1 MLFKKTTFKS
11 EIGSENDEAS
21 FSPEKGTFVVV
32 DSSHLQ
38 SARVWDVVR
47 ARRFFRSRAP
57 SVAWYTAASRATRS
71 HSWCRLTSGGHP
83 ERRFFQSRHG
93 FGKNICISVIR
104 KRILG
109 RASFGVPPPSRV
121 QAVVLRGVVLQGDAA
136 RRAGQLELDLPRV
149 RPGFTGK
156 QPACRG
162 GAGVHA
168 RWRYVFPIYHVLPP
182 CLQPLFDVHSLK
194 GSILLVTLT
203 STVLASLTNISQ
215 VRCLRNT
222 SYEHGPKD

>member
-71 HSWCRLTSGGHP
+71 HS
-83 ERRFFQSRHG
+83 
-93 FGKNICISVIR
+93 
-104 KRILG
+104 
-109 RASFGVPPPSRV
+109 
-121 QAVVLRGVVLQGDAA
+121 
-136 RRAGQLELDLPRV
+136 
-149 RPGFTGK
+149 